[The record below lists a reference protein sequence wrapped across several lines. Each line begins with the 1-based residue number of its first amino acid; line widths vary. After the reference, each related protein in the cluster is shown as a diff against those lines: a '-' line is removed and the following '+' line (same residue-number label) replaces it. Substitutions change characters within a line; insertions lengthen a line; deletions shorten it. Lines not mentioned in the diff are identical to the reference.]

1 MTGQVVYRDVW
12 WRHDAAGLRD
22 PRLSDLEQQFASGM
36 CEGVRRRGLVGLVRP
51 ALTGRHRQSLELPCR
66 RQRPRW
72 CALRR
77 RRAAFYA
84 PCRALPPAPALP
96 HRHSL
101 LAGLVGEVVSRALS
115 GKSERGQAS
124 VSRGLARTAPAPTTG
139 GRWGMPCRRRPPLGS
154 GMLSPPRHPL
164 LATEVTGCRSGG
176 NRLSCSQA
184 GGCEGGQASGV
195 SRTGSG
201 RPPVPTTGGRWG
213 MPCRRRPPLGSGT
226 AVAAT
231 PPFTLPAGGGHRVP
245 SGGSRLSCSQAGGC
259 EGGQASGS
267 RGLAL
272 YGPRCPPPAV
282 AGGCRVGGGRR
293 WGRALRRRH
302 ATLYAPRRR
311 RSPGA
316 VRWQPTLV
324 LAGWGGEGDAGCSI
338 WPGTCRWPRA
348 GWLAR
353 GVGRGRYRSGGCVA
367 GSRVT
372 SVVPRWSRRNW

>member
-1 MTGQVVYRDVW
+1 
-12 WRHDAAGLRD
+12 
-22 PRLSDLEQQFASGM
+22 M

-84 PCRALPPAPALP
+84 PCRSAPARTGPP

-115 GKSERGQAS
+115 GKLSGVRRRCLEDWPC
-124 VSRGLARTAPAPTTG
+124 TAPGAHH
-139 GRWGMPCRRRPPLGS
+139 RRSLGDAVS
-154 GMLSPPRHPL
+154 
-164 LATEVTGCRSGG
+164 AAAA
-176 NRLSCSQA
+176 A
-184 GGCEGGQASGV
+184 GVGD
-195 SRTGSG
+195 
-201 RPPVPTTGGRWG
+201 
-213 MPCRRRPPLGSGT
+213 

-245 SGGSRLSCSQAGGC
+245 SGGSRLSCSQAGGVR
-259 EGGQASGS
+259 GVRR
-267 RGLAL
+267 RGLEDWLRTAPGAHHRRSL
-272 YGPRCPPPAV
+272 GDAV
-282 AGGCRVGGGRR
+282 SAAAAAGVGHCC
-293 WGRALRRRH
+293 RRH

-316 VRWQPTLV
+316 VRRQPTLV
-324 LAGWGGEGDAGCSI
+324 LAGWGGGRWMPDARSGLGHAGGPA
-338 WPGTCRWPRA
+338 PGVW
-348 GWLAR
+348 AR
-353 GVGRGRYRSGGCVA
+353 GVGRGRYSSGGCVVR
-367 GSRVT
+367 SRVT